1 MGDDLWYPTMRS
13 PPLPLLRAHPA
24 ATANLSARSLEGF
37 VRDHQTPD
45 FLKARKQPV
54 RVKYVGRYTR
64 EFGCPKFVVGE
75 QRHDS
80 PGWGVPGT
88 DLCVPAV

>member
-37 VRDHQTPD
+37 VRDHQIPD
-45 FLKARKQPV
+45 SLKTCKQPGAV
-54 RVKYVGRYTR
+54 SQW
-64 EFGCPKFVVGE
+64 PD
-75 QRHDS
+75 QQPS
-80 PGWGVPGT
+80 PSVITPIIEIG
-88 DLCVPAV
+88 A